1 MSRFRL
7 ISFVRNKHTYY
18 WIECRVLFFFWRD
31 AGEQDFDHDELS
43 EARERFIQVVA
54 NHGPKTVLAEM

>member
-7 ISFVRNKHTYY
+7 ISFVHHRATCYR
-18 WIECRVLFFFWRD
+18 IERRVAFFFWVD
-31 AGEQDFDHDELS
+31 AGERDFDSEELT

-54 NHGPKTVLAEM
+54 NRGLKVVLAEM